1 MFNQKPTVH
10 FTGTPTFHMV
20 EITSPAIRE
29 EFKQYLDAE
38 GCYEKAT
45 VYGLNHPILG
55 RAIIHT
61 SIVVKKHDDGS
72 FETLNT
78 LYVPTKETDES
89 K

>member
-1 MFNQKPTVH
+1 MMQKPTVH
-10 FTGTPTFHMV
+10 FTGTPVFHRV
-20 EITSPAIRE
+20 ELTLPELRE
-29 EFKQYLDAE
+29 EFKKYLDAE

-45 VYGLNHPILG
+45 VYSLDHPVLG
-55 RAIIHT
+55 QDTVHT
-61 SIVVKKHDDGS
+61 SIVIMKNTDGS